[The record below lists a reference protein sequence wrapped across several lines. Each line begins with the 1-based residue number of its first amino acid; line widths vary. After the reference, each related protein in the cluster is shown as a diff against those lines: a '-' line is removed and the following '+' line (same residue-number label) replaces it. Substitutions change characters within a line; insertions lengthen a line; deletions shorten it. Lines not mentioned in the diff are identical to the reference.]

1 MQLQE
6 DKGTKGLVYANKFM
20 LIARQS
26 QPDSPDGK
34 MAGFGFCAAP
44 SLIWGEGGRGGGW
57 EFAVPFHSVQESK
70 IATLGA
76 SLCA

>member
-1 MQLQE
+1 
-6 DKGTKGLVYANKFM
+6 M

-26 QPDSPDGK
+26 QPDRSDGE
-34 MAGFGFCAAP
+34 MARFGFCAAP
-44 SLIWGEGGRGGGW
+44 SLIFWGGGIS
-57 EFAVPFHSVQESK
+57 SVQESK

>member
-1 MQLQE
+1 
-6 DKGTKGLVYANKFM
+6 M

-26 QPDSPDGK
+26 QPDSSDGE
-34 MAGFGFCAAP
+34 MARFGFCAAP
-44 SLIWGEGGRGGGW
+44 SLVFFFLVVGGGGGGGRGGGS
-57 EFAVPFHSVQESK
+57 SVQESK

>member
-1 MQLQE
+1 
-6 DKGTKGLVYANKFM
+6 M

-26 QPDSPDGK
+26 QPDSSNGE
-34 MAGFGFCAAP
+34 MARFGFCAAP
-44 SLIWGEGGRGGGW
+44 SLVFFFGVVGGS
-57 EFAVPFHSVQESK
+57 SVQESK

>member
-1 MQLQE
+1 
-6 DKGTKGLVYANKFM
+6 M

-26 QPDSPDGK
+26 QPDSSDGE
-34 MAGFGFCAAP
+34 MARFGFCAAP
-44 SLIWGEGGRGGGW
+44 SLVFFGGGGGGGGEGS
-57 EFAVPFHSVQESK
+57 SVQESK